1 MTHGKSRSSE
11 PVVGSKKKKKALQ
24 TEKMSGKANLL
35 K

>member
-11 PVVGSKKKKKALQ
+11 PVVGSKKKKALQ

>member
-11 PVVGSKKKKKALQ
+11 PVVGSRKALQ
-24 TEKMSGKANLL
+24 TEKKTSKKATLL